1 LQGDSWVKLSTGVSV
16 PSKIFGTV
24 LSHGLR
30 GRMLSKNE
38 LHTLA
43 ESRDIDELVT
53 RMKNTVYLDALA
65 KLTRPYTA
73 EKTEG
78 ALREYLVNVH
88 AKLVNI
94 SGGSGILSA
103 YFTKYITWDLK
114 LILKGK
120 ALGKS
125 YDELLPKV
133 NLRAEELVGRR
144 DLVVKALV
152 AQDLD
157 EAVSALSGSEFFEQA
172 SRAAAAYKEKGELR
186 LFDLYL
192 DQVFFRTLHK
202 AMKSEAQD
210 PDIKRVV
217 SVDIDSYN
225 VLAVLRGKYWNLS
238 VTDINE
244 LIVTT
249 TPKVT
254 RETLQKLLNAER
266 IPEAA
271 AELADTVYKE
281 IIPQNVSDDI
291 DIIMQLEAG
300 FEGMSLKRVFS
311 AFRSVFSVAIMLSAL
326 KLIMVEIRNLSAIV
340 SGVDQKV
347 RHDVIV
353 SRLVTPE

>member
-1 LQGDSWVKLSTGVSV
+1 MSTTVSM

-65 KLTRPYTA
+65 KLPKPYTA
-73 EKTEG
+73 EKAES

-94 SGGSGILSA
+94 SGGSGILYA
-103 YFTKYITWDLK
+103 YFTKYITWNLK

-125 YDELLPKV
+125 YEELLPKI

-152 AQDLD
+152 AQDFD
-157 EAVSALSGSEFFEQA
+157 EAVSVLSGSEFFEQA
-172 SRAAAAYKEKGELR
+172 SKAAAAYKEKKDLR
-186 LFDLYL
+186 LFDIYL
-192 DQVFFRTLHK
+192 DHVFYKTLDK
-202 AMKSEAQD
+202 AMKSETQD

-225 VLAVLRGKYWNLS
+225 VLAVLRGKYWGLS
-238 VTDINE
+238 STDINE

-254 RETLQKLLNAER
+254 RETLQKLMNAEK
-266 IPEAA
+266 ISEAA
-271 AELADTVYKE
+271 SELGDTVYRE

-300 FEGMSLKRVFS
+300 FEGIGLKRVFS
-311 AFRSVFSVAIMLSAL
+311 AFRSVFSVAIMLAAL
-326 KLIMVEIRNLSAIV
+326 KLIMIEIRNLSAII
-340 SGVDQKV
+340 SGVEQKV
-347 RHDVIV
+347 PHDLIV
-353 SRLVTPE
+353 SRLVTPD

>member
-1 LQGDSWVKLSTGVSV
+1 MCTAVSM
-16 PSKIFGTV
+16 PNKIFGTV
-24 LSHGLR
+24 LAHELR
-30 GRMLSKNE
+30 GLMLSKNE

-53 RMKNTVYLDALA
+53 RMKNTVHLDALA
-65 KLTRPYTA
+65 KLPKPYTA
-73 EKTEG
+73 EKAES
-78 ALREYLVNVH
+78 AVREYLVNVC
-88 AKLVNI
+88 AKLVKI
-94 SGGSGILSA
+94 SKGSGVLSA
-103 YFTKYITWDLK
+103 YFTKHIIWNLK

-125 YDELLPKV
+125 YEELLPKI

-157 EAVSALSGSEFFEQA
+157 EAVAVLSGSEFFEQA
-172 SRAAAAYKEKGELR
+172 SKAAAAYKEKGDLQ
-186 LFDLYL
+186 LFDIYL
-192 DQVFFRTLHK
+192 DHVFFKTLDK

-217 SVDIDSYN
+217 SVDIDAYN
-225 VLAVLRGKYWNLS
+225 VLAVLRGKYWGLRT
-238 VTDINE
+238 TDIND

-254 RETLQKLLNAER
+254 RKTLQKMMNKEK
-266 IPEAA
+266 ISEAV
-271 AELADTVYKE
+271 AELADTVYRE

-300 FEGMSLKRVFS
+300 FEGIGLKRLFS
-311 AFRSVFSVAIMLSAL
+311 AFKSVFNVAIMLAAL
-326 KLIMVEIRNLSAIV
+326 KLIMIEIRNLSAII
-340 SGVDQKV
+340 SGVEQKV
-347 RHDVIV
+347 PPDTIV
-353 SRLVTPE
+353 SKLVTPD

>member
-1 LQGDSWVKLSTGVSV
+1 M

-65 KLTRPYTA
+65 KLPKPYTA
-73 EKTEG
+73 EKAES

-88 AKLVNI
+88 AKMVNI
-94 SGGSGILSA
+94 SGGSGILYA
-103 YFTKYITWDLK
+103 YFTKYITWNLK

-125 YDELLPKV
+125 YEELLPKI

-152 AQDLD
+152 AQDFD
-157 EAVSALSGSEFFEQA
+157 EAVSVLSGSEFFEQA
-172 SRAAAAYKEKGELR
+172 SKAAAAYKEKK
-186 LFDLYL
+186 DK
-192 DQVFFRTLHK
+192 TLNK

-225 VLAVLRGKYWNLS
+225 VLAVLRGKYWNLNP
-238 VTDINE
+238 TDINE

-254 RETLQKLLNAER
+254 REILQRLMNAEK
-266 IPEAA
+266 ISEAA
-271 AELADTVYKE
+271 SELGDTVYRE

-300 FEGMSLKRVFS
+300 FEGIGLKRVFS
-311 AFRSVFSVAIMLSAL
+311 AFRSVFSVAIMLAAL
-326 KLIMVEIRNLSAIV
+326 KLIMIEIRNLSAII
-340 SGVDQKV
+340 SGVEQKV
-347 RHDVIV
+347 SHDVIV
-353 SRLVTPE
+353 SRLVTPD

>member
-1 LQGDSWVKLSTGVSV
+1 
-16 PSKIFGTV
+16 
-24 LSHGLR
+24 
-30 GRMLSKNE
+30 MLSKNE

-65 KLTRPYTA
+65 KLPKPYTA
-73 EKTEG
+73 EKAES
-78 ALREYLVNVH
+78 ALREYLVNVN

-94 SGGSGILSA
+94 SGGSGVLSA
-103 YFTKYITWDLK
+103 YFTKHIIWNLK

-125 YDELLPKV
+125 YEELLPKI

-157 EAVSALSGSEFFEQA
+157 EAVSVLSGSEFFEQA
-172 SRAAAAYKEKGELR
+172 SKAAAAYKEKGDLR
-186 LFDLYL
+186 LFDIYL
-192 DQVFFRTLHK
+192 DHVFFKTLDK

-217 SVDIDSYN
+217 SVDIDAYS
-225 VLAVLRGKYWNLS
+225 VLAVLRGKYWGLS
-238 VTDINE
+238 TTDIND

-254 RETLQKLLNAER
+254 RETLQKMMNTEK
-266 IPEAA
+266 ISEAA
-271 AELADTVYKE
+271 AELADTVYRE

-300 FEGMSLKRVFS
+300 FEGIGLKRVIS
-311 AFRSVFSVAIMLSAL
+311 AFRSVFSVAIMLAAL
-326 KLIMVEIRNLSAIV
+326 KLIMIEIRNLSAII
-340 SGVDQKV
+340 SGVEQKV
-347 RHDVIV
+347 PHDMIV
-353 SRLVTPE
+353 SKLVTPD